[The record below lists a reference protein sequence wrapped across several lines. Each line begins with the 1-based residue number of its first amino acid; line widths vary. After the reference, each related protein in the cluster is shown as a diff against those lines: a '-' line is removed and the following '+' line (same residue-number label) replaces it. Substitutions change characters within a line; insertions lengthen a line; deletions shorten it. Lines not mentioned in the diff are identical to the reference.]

1 MEPAPRPQT
10 APFSPR
16 SRSSRARSTP
26 KPPAAMVE
34 TRSGVVVDPDRPA
47 AKEAG
52 AAAGT
57 HLHARAGA
65 RRPAGGR
72 RGPLSTAQL
81 YTALALA
88 HASLAL
94 PMVFACRQTAKA
106 AFGSAADPPEAQHC
120 ALLQLYASSLATSA
134 AAAFALEE

>member
-1 MEPAPRPQT
+1 
-10 APFSPR
+10 
-16 SRSSRARSTP
+16 
-26 KPPAAMVE
+26 MVE
-34 TRSGVVVDPDRPA
+34 TRSGVVADPDRPA
-47 AKEAG
+47 KE
-52 AAAGT
+52 AAGT
-57 HLHARAGA
+57 HLHARAGGP
-65 RRPAGGR
+65 RRPAAGR